1 MTGERIHRLSRFAL
15 IALSLVALLDVL
27 IGFLLMP
34 HPPETDEG
42 TGAHIF
48 QLAIVAFAGML
59 LLFFAT
65 ADWRQPWRSAR
76 LLALPA
82 TFVALAFGVL
92 YYFEHVR

>member
-1 MTGERIHRLSRFAL
+1 MSTERIHRLSRMAL

-27 IGFLLMP
+27 VGFLFGP
-34 HPPETDEG
+34 HPPPADEG

-48 QLAIVAFAGML
+48 QLAIVGFAGTL
-59 LLFFAT
+59 LLFLAT
-65 ADWRQPWRSAR
+65 ADWREPGRSAR

-82 TFVALAFGVL
+82 TFVALAFGAL